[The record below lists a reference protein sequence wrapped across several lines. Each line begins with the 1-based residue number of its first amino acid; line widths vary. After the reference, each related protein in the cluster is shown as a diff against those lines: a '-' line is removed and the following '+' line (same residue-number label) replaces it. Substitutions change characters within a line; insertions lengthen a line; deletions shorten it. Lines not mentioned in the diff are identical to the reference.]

1 MDKEAVNNLIING
14 LKSKGIFIGSIA
26 PEVLEAFSKMMY
38 KAINYTHC
46 CTELPNIYEKEFNSE
61 RIKIINTLSD
71 NYNVDKSTVR
81 SLFCDG
87 ADWYKQKLTK

>member
-38 KAINYTHC
+38 KAINYTRSC
-46 CTELPNIYEKEFNSE
+46 KSDSEQLVCDDNELDCPYEFTSRCTMGRCGCKPKAN
-61 RIKIINTLSD
+61 
-71 NYNVDKSTVR
+71 
-81 SLFCDG
+81 
-87 ADWYKQKLTK
+87 